1 MAIFRQPRCARML
14 KQLPLP
20 AFLRDSPTVASSD
33 QRHEGGLMLLE
44 MTFEILDEWRRAIVK
59 PCVILLKLFFPRGLY
74 VFLNRLNRF
83 SWMTQEHSACFTQ
96 YLLVAQSTQLPKC
109 ADRLLKIGALLVLK
123 VLEMPAVLNFALV
136 QSHQV
141 CGTLLWREVGIAV
154 CPDHLKEEVPDEIR
168 LLNGIFF

>member
-1 MAIFRQPRCARML
+1 MARGGSPGQRYLRTWLPRTGVYSQDPVRCEMAIFRQPRCARML

-96 YLLVAQSTQLPKC
+96 YLLVAQSTQL
-109 ADRLLKIGALLVLK
+109 
-123 VLEMPAVLNFALV
+123 
-136 QSHQV
+136 
-141 CGTLLWREVGIAV
+141 
-154 CPDHLKEEVPDEIR
+154 
-168 LLNGIFF
+168 